1 MTTPRKTRVSAGET
15 TAKGTSEN
23 QAETMDKKNETPRR
37 FRLKVF
43 GIGGAGTNAV
53 RHIAAER
60 EAGRHLLTGVDLI
73 AIHTDSQAL
82 NTVDATE
89 KIQIGAAVVHGMG
102 AGGDVELGARAAQH
116 DNERLAAAV
125 RNVDVACISAGLGG
139 GTGGGAAPLLARLA
153 KHQGA
158 LVLAFVTLP
167 FGFEGE
173 RRRQQALASLDQLKM
188 HADAV
193 VCIPNDRLFKL
204 VGENAS
210 AVEAFAR
217 GNESIAGCAQAVW
230 QLLSRRGLINL
241 DFTDLRATLGA
252 KRLDGLFSHGEGS
265 GSERAK
271 DAVKMLLENPLLDTE
286 ALARA
291 EGVLVSILG
300 GPELTLVD
308 VQKAVEPI
316 SRIAIRAHVIM
327 GAAMDETMRDKLTV
341 TVIAGVATVPHRTSA
356 PLAYKPV
363 PSRLRPGEINPVR
376 SGINLNRSVR
386 PAMAACDGGIASST
400 SVSPSGKAPEP
411 ASDPSSA
418 RLESDSRQAP
428 QPKKEPAIPKQ
439 ETLQLDNVSH
449 GRFDKSEPTLYD
461 GENLDV
467 PTFLR
472 RGISLKR

>member
-1 MTTPRKTRVSAGET
+1 M
-15 TAKGTSEN
+15 
-23 QAETMDKKNETPRR
+23 
-37 FRLKVF
+37 
-43 GIGGAGTNAV
+43 
-53 RHIAAER
+53 
-60 EAGRHLLTGVDLI
+60 
-73 AIHTDSQAL
+73 
-82 NTVDATE
+82 
-89 KIQIGAAVVHGMG
+89 
-102 AGGDVELGARAAQH
+102 
-116 DNERLAAAV
+116 AAAV
-125 RNVDVACISAGLGG
+125 QNVDVAFIIAGLGG
-139 GTGGGAAPLLARLA
+139 GTGGGASPVLARLA
-153 KHQGA
+153 KHEGA

-173 RRRQQALASLDQLKM
+173 RRRQQALSSLDQLKT

-193 VCIPNDRLFKL
+193 ICIPNDRLFKL

-217 GNESIAGCAQAVW
+217 GNEAIAGGAQAVW

-241 DFTDLRATLGA
+241 DFADLRATLGA

-316 SRIAIRAHVIM
+316 SRIANRAHLIM
-327 GAAMDETMRDKLTV
+327 GAAMDETMRDKLAV
-341 TVIAGVATVPHRTSA
+341 TLIAGVPMMSHRGVALTH
-356 PLAYKPV
+356 KPV
-363 PSRLRPGEINPVR
+363 PMRARPGEASSVLGGINP
-376 SGINLNRSVR
+376 NLSVR
-386 PAMAACDGGIASST
+386 PPST
-400 SVSPSGKAPEP
+400 VAPAPSASPSGKLP
-411 ASDPSSA
+411 DSSKVNADAGAESNSGA
-418 RLESDSRQAP
+418 RPESDSGQA
-428 QPKKEPAIPKQ
+428 QRPKKEPPKPKQ
-439 ETLQLDNVSH
+439 EILPLDNISR

-472 RGISLKR
+472 RGVTLKR

>member
-1 MTTPRKTRVSAGET
+1 MDNKT
-15 TAKGTSEN
+15 
-23 QAETMDKKNETPRR
+23 ETPQR

-53 RHIAAER
+53 RHIAATR
-60 EAGRHLLTGVDLI
+60 ETGRHLLTGVDLI
-73 AIHTDSQAL
+73 VIHTDSQAL
-82 NTVDATE
+82 NTVDSTE
-89 KIQIGAAVVHGMG
+89 KIQIGAAVVRGMG
-102 AGGDVELGARAAQH
+102 TGGDVELGARAAQL
-116 DNERLAAAV
+116 DNERLGAAT
-125 RNVDVACISAGLGG
+125 RNVDVAFIIAGLGG
-139 GTGGGAAPLLARLA
+139 GTGGGASPVLARLA
-153 KHQGA
+153 KQQGA
-158 LVLAFVTLP
+158 LVLAFVALP

-193 VCIPNDRLFKL
+193 ICIPNDRLFKL

-217 GNESIAGCAQAVW
+217 GNEAIAVGAQAVW

-241 DFTDLRATLGA
+241 DFSDLRSTLGA

-308 VQKAVEPI
+308 VQRAVEPI
-316 SRIAIRAHVIM
+316 SRVAIRGHVIM

-341 TVIAGVATVPHRTSA
+341 TLIAGVATVPHRTPS
-356 PLAYKPV
+356 PLCHKPV
-363 PSRLRPGEINPVR
+363 SSRLRPGEIYPANSGITPAR

-386 PAMAACDGGIASST
+386 PATASCGSGTGSAT
-400 SVSPSGKAPEP
+400 SASPSVEAPELD
-411 ASDPSSA
+411 SNPSSA
-418 RLESDSRQAP
+418 RLESDSEQAL
-428 QPKKEPAIPKQ
+428 QPKKESAIPKQ
-439 ETLQLDNVSH
+439 ENLPLDNISH

-472 RGISLKR
+472 RGVSLKR

>member
-1 MTTPRKTRVSAGET
+1 MG
-15 TAKGTSEN
+15 
-23 QAETMDKKNETPRR
+23 
-37 FRLKVF
+37 
-43 GIGGAGTNAV
+43 
-53 RHIAAER
+53 
-60 EAGRHLLTGVDLI
+60 LTGVDLI
-73 AIHTDSQAL
+73 AIHTDLQAL

-89 KIQIGAAVVHGMG
+89 KIHHDLSVIQIGAAVVHGMG
-102 AGGDVELGARAAQH
+102 TGGDVELGARAAQH
-116 DNERLAAAV
+116 DNERLAAAA
-125 RNVDVACISAGLGG
+125 RHVDVAFIIAGLGG
-139 GTGGGAAPLLARLA
+139 GTGGGAAPVLARLA
-153 KHQGA
+153 KHEGA

-193 VCIPNDRLFKL
+193 ICIPNDRLFKL

-217 GNESIAGCAQAVW
+217 GNEAIAGGAQAVW

-241 DFTDLRATLGA
+241 DFADLRATLGA

-265 GSERAK
+265 GSEKAK

-316 SRIAIRAHVIM
+316 SRVAIRAHVIM

-341 TVIAGVATVPHRTSA
+341 TLIAGVATVPHRA
-356 PLAYKPV
+356 ALPLAYKTV
-363 PSRLRPGEINPVR
+363 PGRARPGEV
-376 SGINLNRSVR
+376 GANRSVK
-386 PAMAACDGGIASST
+386 PVPGSIAA
-400 SVSPSGKAPEP
+400 PSGVLAAAPAAFAP
-411 ASDPSSA
+411 AA
-418 RLESDSRQAP
+418 RATSPTVPATTAA
-428 QPKKEPAIPKQ
+428 PKKEAKQ
-439 ETLQLDNVSH
+439 ETLPLDNVSH

-472 RGISLKR
+472 RGVSLKR